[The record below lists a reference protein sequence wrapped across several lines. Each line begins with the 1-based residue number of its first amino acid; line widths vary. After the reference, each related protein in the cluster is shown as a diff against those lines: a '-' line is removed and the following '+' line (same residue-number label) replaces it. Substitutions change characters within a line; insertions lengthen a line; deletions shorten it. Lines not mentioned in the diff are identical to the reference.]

1 MAGTAFEQV
10 EYADLDGSGGVE
22 LVVGRQVS
30 NEVVHSLSA
39 YTYVDGTPETL
50 LTANYSRFFNR

>member
-50 LTANYSRFFNR
+50 LTANYSRF